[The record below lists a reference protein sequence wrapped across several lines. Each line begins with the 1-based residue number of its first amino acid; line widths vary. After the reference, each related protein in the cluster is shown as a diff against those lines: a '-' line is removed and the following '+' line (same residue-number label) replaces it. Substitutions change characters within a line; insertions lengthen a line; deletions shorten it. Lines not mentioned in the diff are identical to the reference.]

1 MRRSPGSSHLP
12 DSRKAVAFIV
22 RLGFAA
28 EAADHHPDLLVNY
41 KRVTVTYSTHSE
53 GGLTDKDFAGRAR
66 APRRLR
72 RVRLQWGSA
81 KLRVLGSCKEHLQR
95 AGSRSSDGAVGAAA
109 AVVGCAAPVCV
120 SGRIEADAAGGFTE
134 RRYTPVDLLELI
146 VLADLRRQGLSV
158 GRIRLLLET
167 LRDKFGIRLFEAI
180 GGAGRITLLTDGQ
193 EIYARTAEGEFINVL
208 RAPDQPMLVVGDLP
222 VLKELTAK
230 TRATKKKERR
240 DGKLNR

>member
-1 MRRSPGSSHLP
+1 MRLPARRSKGKGKGKREKGKGKREKVQLKNTYSAREVAALTGLSARQLQWW
-12 DSRKAVAFIV
+12 DARRLFASAVAS
-22 RLGFAA
+22 
-28 EAADHHPDLLVNY
+28 
-41 KRVTVTYSTHSE
+41 KRT
-53 GGLTDKDFAGRAR
+53 
-66 APRRLR
+66 
-72 RVRLQWGSA
+72 
-81 KLRVLGSCKEHLQR
+81 
-95 AGSRSSDGAVGAAA
+95 
-109 AVVGCAAPVCV
+109 
-120 SGRIEADAAGGFTE
+120 AAGGFTE

-180 GGAGRITLLTDGQ
+180 GGAGRITLLTDGE

-230 TRATKKKERR
+230 TRATKKK
-240 DGKLNR
+240 GKAGRKTQPVVKEKVSKPGP